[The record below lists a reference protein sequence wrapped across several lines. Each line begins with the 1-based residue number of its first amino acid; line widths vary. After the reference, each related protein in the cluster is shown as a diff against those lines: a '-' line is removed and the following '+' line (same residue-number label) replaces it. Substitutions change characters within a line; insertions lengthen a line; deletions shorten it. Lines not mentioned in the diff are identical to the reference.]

1 MTTNKPFDA
10 PLASTLLPPL
20 VKLSQLA
27 ADASS
32 VGASNGEAGDAAD
45 ETDGARSA
53 KVEISKQVRLHRF
66 QPSGTSCSAARFGQ
80 AASLRTKLA
89 TLSAQAAALPAG
101 DLSLDD
107 QAWLIGELEK
117 EVERKRCATLSIRF
131 FRC

>member
-10 PLASTLLPPL
+10 PLASTLLPSL

-32 VGASNGEAGDAAD
+32 VGASNGEAGDAAG

-53 KVEISKQVRLHRF
+53 KVEISK
-66 QPSGTSCSAARFGQ
+66 Q

-107 QAWLIGELEK
+107 QAEELHKMALLTALSAEK
-117 EVERKRCATLSIRF
+117 GKETMDTAP
-131 FRC
+131 

>member
-10 PLASTLLPPL
+10 PLASTLLPSL

-32 VGASNGEAGDAAD
+32 VGASNGEAGDAAG

-53 KVEISKQVRLHRF
+53 KVEISK
-66 QPSGTSCSAARFGQ
+66 Q

-107 QAWLIGELEK
+107 QAWLIGELER
-117 EVERKRCATLSIRF
+117 EVERKREELHKMALLTALSAEKGKETMDTAP
-131 FRC
+131 

>member
-1 MTTNKPFDA
+1 MAENKPFDV
-10 PLASTLLPPL
+10 PLASTLLPSL
-20 VKLSQLA
+20 VKLAQLA

-32 VGASNGEAGDAAD
+32 VGTSNGEAGDAAG
-45 ETDGARSA
+45 ETDGARNA
-53 KVEISKQVRLHRF
+53 KGEMSK
-66 QPSGTSCSAARFGQ
+66 Q

-117 EVERKRCATLSIRF
+117 EVERKREELQKMAQLTALSADKGKEAMDTAP
-131 FRC
+131 